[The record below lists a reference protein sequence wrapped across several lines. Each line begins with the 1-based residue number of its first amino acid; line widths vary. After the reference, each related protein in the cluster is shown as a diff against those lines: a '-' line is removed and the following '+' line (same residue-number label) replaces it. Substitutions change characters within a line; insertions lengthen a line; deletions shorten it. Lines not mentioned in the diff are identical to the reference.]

1 MVAGDDPPRIQDM
14 HRGLQVWHQD
24 THRAQVIAKAQLMG
38 LCDSMLSVCPQ
49 SEVTLWYPSLGSHAS
64 SPQQEIH
71 VFPLAFGQGCFL
83 RGTSFVL

>member
-38 LCDSMLSVCPQ
+38 LCDSMLSV
-49 SEVTLWYPSLGSHAS
+49 
-64 SPQQEIH
+64 
-71 VFPLAFGQGCFL
+71 
-83 RGTSFVL
+83 